1 MITMEKAYSLE
12 VKEEYIVKTEMLKN
26 RTHQS
31 YRWKEI
37 AISNNRERL
46 EEWTKEN
53 LYHET
58 EYRIKPRYEKVEG
71 EE

>member
-1 MITMEKAYSLE
+1 
-12 VKEEYIVKTEMLKN
+12 LKN

-31 YRWKEI
+31 YKWKEI

-46 EEWTKEN
+46 EEWAKEN

-58 EYRIKPRYEKVEG
+58 EYRIKPRHEKVEG